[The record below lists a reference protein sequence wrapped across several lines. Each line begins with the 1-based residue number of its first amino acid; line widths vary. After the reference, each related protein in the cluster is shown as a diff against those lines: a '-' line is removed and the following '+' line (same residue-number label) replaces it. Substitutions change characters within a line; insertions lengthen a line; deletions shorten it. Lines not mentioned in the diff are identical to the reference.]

1 MTAIINKF
9 ENEAKKRGVVLE
21 KSTDV
26 KKVKTY
32 GGKEVD
38 LKQVLFRT
46 TLQLGEKG
54 LVPASI
60 LFQDDAEKTKIN
72 YQITYSSVAQIS
84 DRNKL
89 FDILQKLNELNL
101 SKTGYYH
108 FVVHS
113 DGRISLR
120 NVGLTTIDV
129 EAMLET
135 FLFAGKL
142 IGILMMDLENM
153 DGVEIMPL
161 SDKL

>member
-9 ENEAKKRGVVLE
+9 EDEAKKRGVVLE

-32 GGKEVD
+32 GGKEID

-46 TLQLGEKG
+46 TMRLGDKG

-60 LFQDDAEKTKIN
+60 LFQDDKDKTRIN
-72 YQITYSSVAQIS
+72 YQITYNSVAQIS
-84 DRNKL
+84 DRSKH
-89 FDILQKLNELNL
+89 FEILQKLNELNL

-108 FVVHS
+108 FLVHS

-142 IGILMMDLENM
+142 IGMLLSDLENIE
-153 DGVEIMPL
+153 GIQPL
-161 SDKL
+161 PVTE